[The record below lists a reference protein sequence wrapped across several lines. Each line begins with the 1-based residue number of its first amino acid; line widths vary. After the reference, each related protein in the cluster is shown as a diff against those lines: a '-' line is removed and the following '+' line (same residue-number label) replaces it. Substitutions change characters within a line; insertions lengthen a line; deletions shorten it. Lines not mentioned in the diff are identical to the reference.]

1 MEQEKVKVVST
12 VKSRLG
18 VTVPEMRFSRQWL
31 KKGSAVMIEKNTL
44 EELMY
49 DSGFKYMIDTGMLY
63 IEDMEVKKDLGLEP
77 EDAKVP
83 VNIIVLSDKEMR
95 HYMVTMPIAEF
106 KEKVAELKYEQL
118 QTLVDFAIEHRLGDI
133 DKSNYIKQLCGKD
146 IVRAI
151 QLNDLDKEA

>member
-12 VKSRLG
+12 VKSKVG
-18 VTVPEMRFSRQWL
+18 VKVPEMRFSRQWL
-31 KKGSAVMIEKNTL
+31 KKGAAVMIDKDTL

-63 IEDMEVKKDLGLEP
+63 IEDMEIKKELGLEP
-77 EDAKVP
+77 EDAKAP
-83 VNIIVLSDKEMR
+83 VNIIVLTEKEMR
-95 HYMVTMPIAEF
+95 HYMVTMPFAQF
-106 KEKVAELKYEQL
+106 KEKVAELKSEQL
-118 QTLVDFAIEHRLGDI
+118 YALVDFAIENRLGDI
-133 DKSNYIKQLCGKD
+133 DKSNYIRQLCGKD

>member
-106 KEKVAELKYEQL
+106 KEKVDELKYEQL

>member
-12 VKSRLG
+12 VESRLG
-18 VTVPEMRFSRQWL
+18 VKVPEMRFNRQWL
-31 KKGSAVMIEKNTL
+31 KKGAAVMIDKNTL

-49 DSGFKYMIDTGMLY
+49 DFGFRKMIETGMLY
-63 IEDMEVKKDLGLEP
+63 IEDMAVKKELGLEP
-77 EDAKVP
+77 EDAKAP
-83 VNIIVLSDKEMR
+83 VNIVVLTDKDMR
-95 HYMVTMPIAEF
+95 HYMVTMPLAQF
-106 KEKVAELKYEQL
+106 KEKVEELKNEQL
-118 QTLVDFAIEHRLGDI
+118 QTLIDFAIKNRLGDI

>member
-106 KEKVAELKYEQL
+106 KEKVTELKYEQL